1 MTATS
6 TGCSS
11 MESDIS
17 TVHDVCV
24 APAAATFNHCYE
36 NNRRARVLGGGGGGA
51 RSAERAWNGFE
62 LLAGE
67 QLAAN
72 AALVEPLEDLER

>member
-1 MTATS
+1 MKTTA
-6 TGCSS
+6 GP
-11 MESDIS
+11 
-17 TVHDVCV
+17 VCWD
-24 APAAATFNHCYE
+24 
-36 NNRRARVLGGGGGGA
+36 GGWG

>member
-36 NNRRARVLGGGGGGA
+36 NNRRARVLGWGMGAVGGTC
-51 RSAERAWNGFE
+51 
-62 LLAGE
+62 
-67 QLAAN
+67 
-72 AALVEPLEDLER
+72 LEWL